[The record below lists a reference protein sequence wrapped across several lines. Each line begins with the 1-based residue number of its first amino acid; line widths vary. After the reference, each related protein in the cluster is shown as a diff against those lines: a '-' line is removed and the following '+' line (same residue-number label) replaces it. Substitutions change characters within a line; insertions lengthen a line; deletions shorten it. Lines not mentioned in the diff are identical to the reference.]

1 MHVSLFLPYR
11 LTLGNRYENESYLRF
26 FYHRVF
32 DGKYLCK
39 TAPNTDYSTLVQDA
53 YTQFKNDKRG
63 DVADYIPA
71 LAKYS
76 PDNYAIVIATVDGQI
91 FSAGNKD
98 ALFHSNLSPKYL
110 LWRW

>member
-1 MHVSLFLPYR
+1 MKTKVISAFFIIVCLM
-11 LTLGNRYENESYLRF
+11 GNTYA
-26 FYHRVF
+26 
-32 DGKYLCK
+32 K

-98 ALFHSNLSPKYL
+98 ALFPLESLTKVFTLALVMEQQGQN
-110 LWRW
+110 RR